1 MSSIKVIKYII
12 KSTPVGELNDVL
24 DDLQNIVGQDFVNN
38 SDVRQALRE
47 YYESHKQHFPYAE
60 DCPTLVTTAGRQD
73 PIVTVYQT
81 QVEGYQQ
88 PEVQY
93 DEEGNEIY
101 AET

>member
-47 YYESHKQHFPYAE
+47 YYESHKQHFPYS
-60 DCPTLVTTAGRQD
+60 DDSPTLVTSAGRQD

-81 QVEGYQQ
+81 PVEGFQQ
-88 PEVQY
+88 QEPQY
-93 DEEGNEIY
+93 DDEGN
-101 AET
+101 